1 MPNLVTSLG
10 AGYFR
15 DFFNGAIFYYEG
27 KAHRVTGADQRT
39 VQAVRLS
46 DGHAVLVPNAFFLGF
61 KNFEY
66 PTLGYRRL
74 GPDVV
79 AYLSRI
85 QSTHRG
91 LRQQSIN
98 VDYSPITSRLASQYL
113 IPNPAGYNAYAG
125 QKVFE
130 PEWDTAANIPELLAG
145 DRTSVVLNEHVIV
158 EPSVNAHVDWYS
170 IYFNQAL
177 VGNMNSRGSASF
189 GNKKY
194 EKLITPLLRAA

>member
-1 MPNLVTSLG
+1 MPNLVSSLG

-15 DFFNGAIFYYEG
+15 DFFNGALFLYQG
-27 KAHRVTGADQRT
+27 KTHRVTGADRSS
-39 VQAVRLS
+39 VQARRLH
-46 DGHAVLVPNAFFLGF
+46 DGEDVNVPNAFFLGF

-74 GPDVV
+74 GPDCV
-79 AYLSRI
+79 AHLSRI

-91 LRQQSIN
+91 LRQQSIAI
-98 VDYSPITSRLASQYL
+98 DYSPITTRLAQAYL
-113 IPNPAGYNAYAG
+113 IPNPASFNAYAG

-130 PEWDTAANIPELLAG
+130 PEWDSPRKIADLLTG
-145 DRTSVVLNEHVIV
+145 DTTSVVLNEHVII

-177 VGNMNSRGSASF
+177 VGNMNSRGTTSF

-194 EKLITPLLRAA
+194 EKLITPLLKAA